1 MSRTPRV
8 IKTYD
13 MCKPMFAHNACNNI
27 MAPCKD
33 CTERYVGCHN
43 ECVKYKEYK
52 AKIKKEKEAKMQIVS
67 KYMDYRFSRKTML
80 NDRIRWS

>member
-43 ECVKYKEYK
+43 GCSKYAEYK
-52 AKIKKEKEAKMQIVS
+52 ATIQENKETKIKAINR
-67 KYMDYRFSRKTML
+67 YMDYRLSRRTML
-80 NDRIRWS
+80 NDRIRW